1 MGLKGKKS
9 GNKQACF
16 VLIQLREIVHK
27 MKRIIYTRIMTALN
41 DHGRTIPGR
50 DEESII
56 NGSIKEWRRDSVS
69 SG

>member
-1 MGLKGKKS
+1 MLK
-9 GNKQACF
+9 
-16 VLIQLREIVHK
+16 EIVHK

-41 DHGRTIPGR
+41 DHGRMIPGR

-56 NGSIKEWRRDSVS
+56 NRSIKEQRRGTVS

>member
-1 MGLKGKKS
+1 M
-9 GNKQACF
+9 
-16 VLIQLREIVHK
+16 LIQLREIVHE
-27 MKRIIYTRIMTALN
+27 MKRIIYTRIMTTLN
-41 DHGRTIPGR
+41 EHGRMIPGR

>member
-1 MGLKGKKS
+1 M
-9 GNKQACF
+9 
-16 VLIQLREIVHK
+16 LIQLREIVHE

-56 NGSIKEWRRDSVS
+56 NGSIKERRRGSVS